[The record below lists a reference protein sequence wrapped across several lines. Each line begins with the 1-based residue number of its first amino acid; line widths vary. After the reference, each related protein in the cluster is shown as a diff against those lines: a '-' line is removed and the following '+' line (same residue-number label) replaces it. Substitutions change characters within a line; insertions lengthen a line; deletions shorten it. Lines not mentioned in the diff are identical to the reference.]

1 MENSDNYPP
10 LRIALHWL
18 MVLLVVAVYAA
29 INLSGA
35 FPKGSS
41 GRDTLKTWH
50 YMLGLCVLALVV
62 IRLLARWW
70 QPGPPE
76 LPGPDW
82 QKWLAR
88 GVHWGLY
95 TFMVGMPLLGWL
107 TLSTAGAPIPFFGF
121 ELPALLAPDKALSR
135 QIKDIHETIATIGY
149 FVIGL
154 HAAAALFHHYVLK
167 DGTLRRMWRR

>member
-1 MENSDNYPP
+1 MTDSDDWAT
-10 LRIALHWL
+10 ALE
-18 MVLLVVAVYAA
+18 
-29 INLSGA
+29 
-35 FPKGSS
+35 
-41 GRDTLKTWH
+41 
-50 YMLGLCVLALVV
+50 
-62 IRLLARWW
+62 
-70 QPGPPE
+70 GPPKK
-76 LPGPDW
+76 PM
-82 QKWLAR
+82 KR
-88 GVHWGLY
+88 R
-95 TFMVGMPLLGWL
+95 TKILLWIFAAFVGWL